1 MMLVK
6 IKNLDLHLDYLR
18 KWLLIATAIG
28 VVAGVGAIAF
38 YEAIHWSTYL
48 FLQLGVGY
56 TPPAPLGEG
65 KLVVTGISRRWMIP
79 VVTTLGGLLS
89 GLIVFRF
96 APEAEGHGTD
106 AAIEAFHY
114 KDGIIRARV
123 PLIKVIASAITIGS
137 GGSAGREGP
146 TAQIAAGFGSLMGQ
160 LLRLNTDDRRIAL
173 ATGIGAGIGAIF
185 KAPLGGALLSTEILY
200 LEGFEIQALVPSFIA
215 SLIGYTIF
223 ASYAGYTP
231 VFGWMSQ
238 QVSFHPIT
246 LLYYSLLGVLGGLI
260 GILYVRT
267 FYATRNYFRELNMP
281 KWLKPAV
288 GGLLA
293 GIIGL
298 FLPQVLG
305 MGYGWLQLGM
315 LNNPLPLTITLLLI
329 FAKILS
335 TSLSIGSGGSGGVFA
350 PGLFIGGMLGTGLW
364 QLLHRVVAY
373 VPASPAPFI
382 VVGMMALFGAVARA
396 PLAVMFMVGE
406 MTGGYALL
414 VPAMIA
420 VGIAYVLVGNNTIY
434 ESQVP
439 TPADSPAHRFDCY
452 FPQLEKVMVK
462 EVMSTDIPVVTPRDS
477 VKYCWEILKRR
488 KLNDLAVVGGKN
500 NAQLVGVVA
509 KEDIVRLPLQQWQT
523 TLVGQVMSAP
533 PVVVAPEVTL
543 DRALTLMADNDI
555 AFLPVL
561 AEGKLVGMVTRSR
574 IIRHYLLAVQR
585 VSA

>member
-1 MMLVK
+1 MMLAK

-65 KLVVTGISRRWMIP
+65 KLVVTEISRRWMIP

-160 LLRLNTDDRRIAL
+160 LLKLNTDDRRIAL

-267 FYATRNYFRELNMP
+267 FYATRNYFRKLNMP

-315 LNNPLPLTITLLLI
+315 LNNPLPLAITLLLI

-439 TPADSPAHRFDCY
+439 TPVDSPAHRLDCY

-543 DRALTLMADNDI
+543 DMALTLMADNDI

>member
-1 MMLVK
+1 MPESPAAIGYDFSCFSVEKKFISRKNSVFLVKAGGPGATERYLVCKKYSRPERMAGEAEMLRLLKEKGVSVPQIYGTGKDYILTEYLEGTLLLDRYCLLESSGSDGGSPGEPASRLLRDLCRWFKGFYQASREIAGRQLIMAWTLPGKRRYLGVLMMLVK

-267 FYATRNYFRELNMP
+267 FYATRNYFRELNM
-281 KWLKPAV
+281 
-288 GGLLA
+288 
-293 GIIGL
+293 
-298 FLPQVLG
+298 
-305 MGYGWLQLGM
+305 
-315 LNNPLPLTITLLLI
+315 
-329 FAKILS
+329 
-335 TSLSIGSGGSGGVFA
+335 
-350 PGLFIGGMLGTGLW
+350 
-364 QLLHRVVAY
+364 
-373 VPASPAPFI
+373 
-382 VVGMMALFGAVARA
+382 
-396 PLAVMFMVGE
+396 E
-406 MTGGYALL
+406 
-414 VPAMIA
+414 
-420 VGIAYVLVGNNTIY
+420 
-434 ESQVP
+434 
-439 TPADSPAHRFDCY
+439 
-452 FPQLEKVMVK
+452 
-462 EVMSTDIPVVTPRDS
+462 
-477 VKYCWEILKRR
+477 
-488 KLNDLAVVGGKN
+488 
-500 NAQLVGVVA
+500 
-509 KEDIVRLPLQQWQT
+509 
-523 TLVGQVMSAP
+523 P
-533 PVVVAPEVTL
+533 P
-543 DRALTLMADNDI
+543 
-555 AFLPVL
+555 
-561 AEGKLVGMVTRSR
+561 
-574 IIRHYLLAVQR
+574 
-585 VSA
+585 